1 MERYRV
7 VKDIL
12 IGRTFEKPNRVSPK
26 VDVKAGTIL
35 ISKTNHAMIDSPLE
49 LYTTGGR
56 FICQV
61 GSLTEKECC
70 EKITEDIRVTTGSP
84 ASLEENLFIVFKEH
98 LDSQNQSYDDKASLE
113 HLVELVKKSNSSS
126 PTLAI
131 GGLFE
136 VALKRSKID

>member
-1 MERYRV
+1 MEKYRV
-7 VKDIL
+7 IKDIL
-12 IGRTFEKPNRVSPK
+12 QGKTLRNPNYDSQK
-26 VDVKAGTIL
+26 VIAKAGTIL
-35 ISKTNHAMIDSPLE
+35 IAKNNPKKIGNPLE
-49 LYTTGGR
+49 LFTTGGR

-61 GSLTEKECC
+61 GSTKEKEYCI
-70 EKITEDIRVTTGSP
+70 KITDDIPVNTGSP

-98 LDSQNQSYDDKASLE
+98 LDSQNQSYDDEASLE

-136 VALKRSKID
+136 VALKRSKTD